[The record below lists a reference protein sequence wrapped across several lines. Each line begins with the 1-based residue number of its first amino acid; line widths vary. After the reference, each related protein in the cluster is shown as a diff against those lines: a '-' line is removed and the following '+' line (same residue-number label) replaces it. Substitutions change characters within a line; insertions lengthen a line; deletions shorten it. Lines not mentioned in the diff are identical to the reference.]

1 MQSILTSSITS
12 NNLPTPPVLLIIFAR
27 AECAKKVLA
36 SIRTASPSQIYI
48 AQDAPRPNR
57 PDDVENCRL
66 AREATLA
73 EIDWDCEVHTL
84 FQEKNLGAGKGCAA
98 AIQWFFENVEEG
110 IVLEDDDL
118 PEPSF
123 FPYCA
128 EMLERYRN
136 DTRIMHIAGYN
147 PLLKPVSE
155 DSYYFSKFMHCW
167 GFATWRRVIKQYD
180 YSISSWPKLKD
191 SGHMKTIFRQAFPR
205 WHFTKEFNMYSS
217 RDCNNW
223 DPQLLYLILSKNGL
237 CINPNVNLI
246 KNIGFGA
253 GATFAQNPWSY
264 HGHRTT
270 EPIALPL
277 KHPDFV
283 FANPRVD
290 EKILKKSFKLQPLR
304 YFLVQLAMPHLST
317 ILRIA
322 KWLRLY

>member
-1 MQSILTSSITS
+1 MTNPENKTF
-12 NNLPTPPVLLIIFAR
+12 PTPPVLLIIFAR
-27 AECAKKVLA
+27 SECARKVLA
-36 SIRTASPSQIYI
+36 SIRTARPSQIYI

-66 AREATLA
+66 ARETTLS
-73 EIDWDCEVHTL
+73 EIDWDCEIKTL

-128 EMLERYRN
+128 ELLDKYRN
-136 DTRIMHIAGYN
+136 DTRVMHIAGYN
-147 PLLKPVSE
+147 PLLKPVSD
-155 DSYYFSKFMHCW
+155 DSYYFSKLMHCW

-180 YSISSWPKLKD
+180 YKISSWHKLKKT
-191 SGHMKTIFRQAFPR
+191 GHMRTIFRQRFPR
-205 WHFTKEFNMYSS
+205 WHFTKEFEMYSS

-246 KNIGFGA
+246 KNIGFGE

-270 EPIALPL
+270 EPIHFPL

-283 FANPRVD
+283 FANQKVD

-304 YFLVQLAMPHLST
+304 YFLVQLAMPYLST